1 MKLWL
6 KYTIAGLIGILLGLV
21 LQADTLLYTLILGVA
36 EFALRLGRFILFPL
50 FFFTMAVSVCQ
61 LRRDRILLKTSGK
74 LIVFSLGA
82 VIIQIL
88 LSTGLTFI
96 LPIDRIPIITET
108 SGWQSPYPF
117 RNVTAI
123 DSVQEVLRSII
134 PINSFAIFNYT
145 GDFILPALLFS
156 IFLGT
161 QLVYDK
167 EEAEPVFNLF
177 DSFSRML
184 YKMNSLF
191 SEAFT
196 VFLVPVTTVMVIHIR
211 GINDF
216 ATYYGLIRIIA
227 IATAVILFGFYPLVY
242 FLISRKRPY
251 SDMRIFLSTIIASVF
266 TGDNFIN
273 SQILLRTLKENGGI
287 KRKITG
293 YSIPLL
299 TMFSRAGTAMVTS
312 VSLLTILKSYSS
324 LELTA
329 FQIFWVIGTSILIS
343 AVLFAQSYMGVYT
356 ALIISCTLYG
366 RGLLEGYALILPI
379 LPVLIVFAGVLD
391 NANAAFITMALG
403 NEENYRFPEDPQDY
417 I

>member
-156 IFLGT
+156 LFLGT

-329 FQIFWVIGTSILIS
+329 FQIFWVIGASILIS

>member
-21 LQADTLLYTLILGVA
+21 LQTDTLLYSLILGIA
-36 EFALRLGRFILFPL
+36 EFVLRLGRFILFPL

-61 LRRDRILLKTSGK
+61 LRRDRVLLKTSGK
-74 LIVFSLGA
+74 LIIFSLSA

-88 LSTGLTFI
+88 LSTGITFI

-117 RNVTAI
+117 RNMTGI
-123 DSVQEVLRSII
+123 SSIPEVLRSII
-134 PINSFAIFNYT
+134 PINSFAIFTYA

-156 IFLGT
+156 LFLGT
-161 QLVYDK
+161 QLVHDK

-177 DSFSRML
+177 DSFSRIL
-184 YKMNSLF
+184 YKMNALF
-191 SEAFT
+191 SEIFTAF
-196 VFLVPVTTVMVIHIR
+196 LIPVTTIMVIHIR
-211 GINDF
+211 SITDF
-216 ATYYGLIRIIA
+216 ASYFGLIRIIA
-227 IATAVILFGFYPLVY
+227 IATTVILFGFYPLVY
-242 FLISRKRPY
+242 FLVSRRRPY
-251 SDMRIFLSTIIASVF
+251 SDMRVFLSTIIASLF

-273 SQILLRTLKENGGI
+273 SQILLRTMKENGGI

-299 TMFSRAGTAMVTS
+299 TMFSRAGTAMVTC

-329 FQIFWVIGTSILIS
+329 FQIFWVMGASVLIS
-343 AVLFAQSYMGVYT
+343 TLLFAQSYMGVYT
-356 ALIISCTLYG
+356 ALIISCSLYG
-366 RGLLEGYALILPI
+366 RGLLEGYVLILPI
-379 LPVLIVFAGVLD
+379 LPVLTIFAGILD
-391 NANAAFITMALG
+391 NANTAFITMALG
-403 NEENYRFPEDPQDY
+403 NEDNYRFPEDPEDY
-417 I
+417 V